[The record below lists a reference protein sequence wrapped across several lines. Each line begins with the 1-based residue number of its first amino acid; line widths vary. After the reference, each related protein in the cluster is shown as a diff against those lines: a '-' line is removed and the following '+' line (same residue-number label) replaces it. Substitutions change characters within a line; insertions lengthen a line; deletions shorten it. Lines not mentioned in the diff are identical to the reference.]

1 MTKYIMSK
9 MTSNVNY
16 TIYAKA
22 PSGLPVVKQ
31 IITVRGGADVID
43 KKTLVTPEGVLTVIS
58 DDEYNKLYLNPIFR
72 RHLER
77 GMISVSS
84 NETNAEKT
92 SKTLTKDT
100 SAQLT
105 PKDYR
110 KNGKNKPKT
119 EKEYN
124 GWFYYIGW
132 WF

>member
-58 DDEYNKLYLNPIFR
+58 DDEYNKLQLNPIFR

-84 NETNAEKT
+84 NESNAEKT
-92 SKTLTKDT
+92 SKELSKDS

-105 PKDYR
+105 PKDY
-110 KNGKNKPKT
+110 KKSGKNKPKT
-119 EKEYN
+119 EKGN
-124 GWFYYIGW
+124 ND
-132 WF
+132 